1 MLCIVMIAIK
11 FSVWGCSND
20 IYLCQEKPSIKYQE
34 IDIKNMC
41 VKLVLKQS
49 GEKVCGEKNDYL
61 SRSWV
66 VTRCTDHPSGCINC
80 CWDANVR
87 GKLGDDDVSFGIT
100 KEWQCSRGHHWQAW
114 EFPGDV
120 TRVCKHLAGDV
131 LFPDSHAARLECG
144 VSMPKQ

>member
-1 MLCIVMIAIK
+1 
-11 FSVWGCSND
+11 
-20 IYLCQEKPSIKYQE
+20 
-34 IDIKNMC
+34 MC

-49 GEKVCGEKNDYL
+49 GEKVCGENNDYV

-80 CWDANVR
+80 CWNSHVR
-87 GKLGDDDVSFGIT
+87 GKLGDEDVSFGIT
-100 KEWQCSRGHHWQAW
+100 TQLQCSHVHHWQAW
-114 EFPGDV
+114 EMPGDV

-131 LFPDSHAARLECG
+131 LFNSPPSARIDCR